1 MRRNI
6 KASDSDEYK
15 VSVNFAGY
23 IGADNEYYVYADS
36 EEEAEL
42 AAIEEAKDDL
52 EIISIDDNGDGSYT
66 ATVGFGGFIGVE
78 ELVEVVADSEE
89 EAEEL
94 VYDEAAMSFL
104 TAEIVDDM
112 SDLEDWQ

>member
-1 MRRNI
+1 MKRSI
-6 KASDSDEYK
+6 KASGSDEYK

-23 IGADNEYYVYADS
+23 IGADNVYYVYADS

-66 ATVGFGGFIGVE
+66 VTVGFGGFIGVE
-78 ELVEVVADSEE
+78 EPIEVVADSEE
-89 EAEEL
+89 EAAER
-94 VYDEAAMSFL
+94 VYDEAEMEL

-112 SDLEDWQ
+112 SDLEDWE